1 MEKIRLG
8 IIFGSRSGEHE
19 VSLMSAT
26 SVIKAAQSLN
36 KYEIVTIGI
45 SRSGVWRLYKG
56 DPDRIE
62 QDTWFDISEPFN
74 PGDLKSVADFALPI
88 LHGPYGEDGTIQGLF
103 EMLDIPYGGCGV
115 LASSVAMDKGVAKDV
130 YKTAGLPICRHIL
143 IYSED
148 FMDSREKILCDI
160 EKSLGW
166 PVFVK
171 PANMGS
177 SVGVT
182 KAKDEAALE
191 KAIMTAMEYDRR
203 ILIEEGLEVR
213 ELETSVIGN
222 HNGNIEAA
230 AVGEILP
237 SDEFYDYHA
246 KYQAGGASKLM
257 IPADITV
264 EQRENIKEM
273 AKTAY
278 KAVDC
283 KGFARIDFFMDRN
296 TNKIYINEINTIP
309 GFTKFSMMPLLWAEA
324 GVPYPELIDRIV
336 GFGYERYYAKN
347 RR

>member
-1 MEKIRLG
+1 MDKIRLG
-8 IIFGSRSGEHE
+8 IVFGSRSGEHE

-26 SVIKAAQSLN
+26 SVIKAAASLD

-45 SRSGVWRLYKG
+45 TREGEWRLYQG
-56 DPDRIE
+56 EPDLIE
-62 QDTWFDISEPFN
+62 QDRWVQNSTPFN
-74 PGDLKSVADFALPI
+74 PGDIKKTADFILPV

-103 EMLDIPYGGCGV
+103 EMLDIPYAGCGV
-115 LASSVAMDKGVAKDV
+115 LASSVAMDKGLAKDV
-130 YKTAGLPICRHIL
+130 FKMAGLPICSHKL

-148 FMDSREKILCDI
+148 FNESKESILK
-160 EKSLGW
+160 ELEESLGW

-182 KAKDEAALE
+182 KAKDPGTLEEAIL
-191 KAIMTAMEYDRR
+191 TAMKYDRR
-203 ILIEEGLEVR
+203 IVVEEGLEVR

-246 KYQAGGASKLM
+246 KYLAGGASKLM
-257 IPADITV
+257 IPADISD
-264 EQRENIKEM
+264 EQRESIREM

-278 KAVDC
+278 KAIDC

-296 TNKIYINEINTIP
+296 TEKIYLNEINTIP
-309 GFTKFSMMPLLWAEA
+309 GFTRFSMMPLLWAEA

-336 GFGYERYYAKN
+336 RFGYERYYAKN